1 MVSSN
6 HIKSIT
12 VLIIYYHDH
21 FIFSQV
27 SPSIDEFA
35 KTIEMTDVE
44 KQRLAS
50 TLDALNTGQVSS
62 LPPYITASASEGLS
76 TLADQLIKTKFLDT
90 DK

>member
-1 MVSSN
+1 
-6 HIKSIT
+6 
-12 VLIIYYHDH
+12 
-21 FIFSQV
+21 
-27 SPSIDEFA
+27 
-35 KTIEMTDVE
+35 MTDVE

-90 DK
+90 D